1 MRFPKVSIIIV
12 NYNGIDDTLEC
23 LNSLKSLSYPNCEVI
38 VIDNASRNAS
48 SALNRIYN
56 DFPNV
61 KIISLGQN
69 LGFAGGNNV
78 GIDYA
83 LKQQKAEYVLLLNN
97 DTVVAPDFLKKMV
110 EADESDKDIGIVGAK
125 IYYHSDPTRIW
136 YNGGYLNWTDGGK
149 HKEYNQIDAN
159 PNDAKIKPT
168 NFVTGCA
175 LLIKTETILK
185 IGLMD
190 ESFFMYY
197 EDIDWSLRAKEA
209 GYKTVIATGAHIW
222 HKVSRSAI
230 KMGEPKRHYYHIRNA
245 MLLAKKHASPLTF
258 KMLILWSRY
267 YYLKQII
274 KSVLLPSK
282 KEISQMIMLGIKDFN
297 RKRFGEFKNN
307 L

>member
-1 MRFPKVSIIIV
+1 MKFPKVSIIIV

-38 VIDNASRNAS
+38 IVDNASRDAS
-48 SALNRIYN
+48 SALNKIYN

-83 LKQQKAEYVLLLNN
+83 LKQQKAECILLLNN
-97 DTVVAPDFLKKMV
+97 DTVVAPDFLKKMI
-110 EADESDKDIGIVGAK
+110 EAGELDEKMGIVGAK
-125 IYYHSDPTRIW
+125 IYYHSDRKRIW
-136 YNGGYLNWTDGGK
+136 CNGGHFSWTDGGK
-149 HKEYNQIDAN
+149 HEEYNRLDAN

-168 NFVTGCA
+168 KFITGCVM
-175 LLIKTETILK
+175 LIKAETILN

-197 EDIDWSLRAKEA
+197 EDIDWSLRAKKA
-209 GYKTVIATGAHIW
+209 GYNIAVATSAHIW
-222 HKVSRSAI
+222 HKVSRSAAE
-230 KMGEPKRHYYHIRNA
+230 MGEPKRHYYHIRNA
-245 MLLAKKHASPLTF
+245 LLLAKKHASPFIF

-267 YYLKQII
+267 YYFKQTI

-282 KEISQMIMLGIKDFN
+282 KEISEMIMLGIKDFQQ
-297 RKRFGEFKNN
+297 KRFGEFKS
-307 L
+307 

>member
-1 MRFPKVSIIIV
+1 MKFPKVSIIIV

-38 VIDNASRNAS
+38 IVDNASRNAS
-48 SALNRIYN
+48 SALDKIYN

-83 LKQQKAEYVLLLNN
+83 LKQQKAEYILLLNN
-97 DTVVAPDFLKKMV
+97 DTAVAPDFLKKMI
-110 EADESDKDIGIVGAK
+110 EAGESDEEIGIVGAK

-136 YNGGYLNWTDGGK
+136 YNGGHFSWTDGGK
-149 HKEYNQIDAN
+149 HEEYNRLDAN

-168 NFVTGCA
+168 KFITGCA
-175 LLIKTETILK
+175 MLIKAKIILN

-209 GYKTVIATGAHIW
+209 GYKTAVATSAHIW

-230 KMGEPKRHYYHIRNA
+230 GMGEPKRHYYHIRNA
-245 MLLAKKHASPLTF
+245 LLLAKKHASPFIL

-267 YYLKQII
+267 YYFKQTI

-282 KEISQMIMLGIKDFN
+282 KEISEMIMLGIKDFQQ
-297 RKRFGEFKNN
+297 KRFGELK
-307 L
+307 